1 MKFLIISDIHSNLE
15 ALVSVFSDLH
25 NNNEKIDRILIP
37 GDIVGYGP
45 NPNECC
51 SIVRFLKNGKTYL
64 KNEIQAIVQELDLD
78 EADKNNIIDFIFSMS
93 KKANVVAGNHDR
105 EVIGQPSLCS
115 IMSASAGNAAR
126 WTTKVLKKDNSRFL
140 DSLLYKS
147 KIRKFG
153 IELVHSTPVYPQGYR
168 YVKNAATLNYDILH
182 SSITVSGHTHKP
194 SAYLYTKQKRNISA
208 SVFIPTDQ
216 FDNRLM
222 LVERESMERQ
232 ETFDVLLRPGQRYYI
247 NAGSVGQPRDG
258 TPKASYMIYD
268 TVAKKASL
276 KKSAYN
282 TEVVKKKVLK
292 ATLPFDLA
300 ERIVKGI

>member
-1 MKFLIISDIHSNLE
+1 MKLLIISDIHSNLE

-51 SIVRFLKNGKTYL
+51 TIVRYLKNGKSFL
-64 KNEIQAIVQELDLD
+64 KKEIQKLIQEIDID
-78 EADKNNIIDFIFSMS
+78 DTDKKNITDYIFAMS
-93 KKANVVAGNHDR
+93 RKAYVIAGNHDR
-105 EVIGQPSLCS
+105 EVIGHPSLCS
-115 IMSASAGNAAR
+115 IMAASAGNAAK
-126 WTTKVLKKDNSRFL
+126 WTSKVLQKANARFL
-140 DSLLYKS
+140 ESLWYKQ
-147 KIRKFG
+147 KIRKLG

-168 YVKNAATLNYDILH
+168 YVKNASTLNYDLLY
-182 SSITVSGHTHKP
+182 SGITISGHTHKP
-194 SAYLYTKQKRNISA
+194 SAYLYTKEKRNISA
-208 SVFIPTDQ
+208 SVYIPTDQ

-232 ETFDVLLRPGQRYYI
+232 ETFDVSLKPGQRYYI
-247 NAGSVGQPRDG
+247 NPGSVGQPRDG

-268 TVAKKASL
+268 TEAKQVSL
-276 KKSAYN
+276 KKAAYN
-282 TEVVKKKVLK
+282 TEIVKKKVLK

-300 ERIVKGI
+300 ERIVKGV

>member
-64 KNEIQAIVQELDLD
+64 KNEIQSFVQELDLD
-78 EADKNNIIDFIFSMS
+78 EPDKKNIIDFIFSMS

-182 SSITVSGHTHKP
+182 SSITISGHTHKP

-232 ETFDVLLRPGQRYYI
+232 ETFDVLLRPDQRYYI

-300 ERIVKGI
+300 ERIIKGI

>member
-64 KNEIQAIVQELDLD
+64 KNEIQSFVQELDLD
-78 EADKNNIIDFIFSMS
+78 EPDKKNIIDFIFSMS

-182 SSITVSGHTHKP
+182 SSITISGHTHKP

-232 ETFDVLLRPGQRYYI
+232 ETFDVLLRPDQRYYI

-282 TEVVKKKVLK
+282 TEIVKKKVLK

-300 ERIVKGI
+300 ERIIKGI

>member
-15 ALVSVFSDLH
+15 ALVSVFSDLQ

-51 SIVRFLKNGKTYL
+51 AIVRFLKSGQSSL
-64 KNEIQAIVQELDLD
+64 KEEIQTIIQEVDID
-78 EADKNNIIDFIFSMS
+78 DSDKKNITDFIFSMG
-93 KKANVVAGNHDR
+93 KTAIVTAGNHDR

-115 IMSASAGNAAR
+115 IMAASAGNAAR
-126 WTTKVLKKDNSRFL
+126 WTTKVLLKANVRFL
-140 DSLLYKS
+140 ESLWFRKKL
-147 KIRKFG
+147 RKFG
-153 IELVHSTPVYPQGYR
+153 IELVHSTPVYPQGYL
-168 YVKNAATLNYDILH
+168 YVKNAATLKYDSLY
-182 SSITVSGHTHKP
+182 SYITFSGHTHKP
-194 SAYLYTKQKRNISA
+194 SAYLYTKEKRNISA

-222 LVERESMERQ
+222 LVERETMERL
-232 ETFDVLLRPGQRYYI
+232 ETFDVSLNSGQRYYI
-247 NAGSVGQPRDG
+247 NPGSVGQPRDG

-268 TVAKKASL
+268 TLSKQASL
-276 KKSAYN
+276 KKAAYN

-300 ERIVKGI
+300 ERIVKGV

>member
-64 KNEIQAIVQELDLD
+64 KNEIQTFVQELDLD
-78 EADKNNIIDFIFSMS
+78 EADKKNIIDFIFSMS

-182 SSITVSGHTHKP
+182 SSITISGHTHKP

-232 ETFDVLLRPGQRYYI
+232 ETFDVLLRPDQRYYI

-300 ERIVKGI
+300 ERIIKGI

>member
-64 KNEIQAIVQELDLD
+64 KNEIQAFVQELDLD
-78 EADKNNIIDFIFSMS
+78 EADKKNIIDFIFSMS

-182 SSITVSGHTHKP
+182 SSITISGHTHKP

-232 ETFDVLLRPGQRYYI
+232 ETFDVLLRPDQRYYI

>member
-64 KNEIQAIVQELDLD
+64 KNEIQSFVQELDLD
-78 EADKNNIIDFIFSMS
+78 EPDKKNIIDFIFSMS

-182 SSITVSGHTHKP
+182 SSITISGHTHKP

-232 ETFDVLLRPGQRYYI
+232 ETFDVLLRPDQRYYI

>member
-78 EADKNNIIDFIFSMS
+78 QADKNNIIDFIFSMS

-182 SSITVSGHTHKP
+182 SSITISGHTHKP

-232 ETFDVLLRPGQRYYI
+232 ETFDVLLRPDQRYYI

-282 TEVVKKKVLK
+282 TEIVKKKVLK

>member
-78 EADKNNIIDFIFSMS
+78 QADKNNIIDFIFSMS

-182 SSITVSGHTHKP
+182 SSITISGHTHKP

-232 ETFDVLLRPGQRYYI
+232 ETFDVLLRPDQRYYI

-282 TEVVKKKVLK
+282 TEIVKKKVLK

-300 ERIVKGI
+300 ERIIKGI

>member
-15 ALVSVFSDLH
+15 ALVAVFSDLH

-51 SIVRFLKNGKTYL
+51 TIVRYL
-64 KNEIQAIVQELDLD
+64 KTGKPALRKDIQTAIQELDLD
-78 EADKNNIIDFIFSMS
+78 DTEKNNITDYIFSMG

-105 EVIGQPSLCS
+105 EAIGQPSLCS
-115 IMSASAGNAAR
+115 IMAASAGNAAK
-126 WTTKVLKKDNSRFL
+126 WTTKVLQKANARFL
-140 DSLLYKS
+140 ESLWYKS

-182 SSITVSGHTHKP
+182 SSITISGHTHKP
-194 SAYLYTKQKRNISA
+194 SAYLYTKQKRDVSA

-232 ETFDVLLRPGQRYYI
+232 ETFEISLKPGQRYYI
-247 NAGSVGQPRDG
+247 NPGSVGQPRDG

-268 TVAKKASL
+268 TTSKQASL
-276 KKSAYN
+276 KKAAYN

-300 ERIVKGI
+300 ERIVKGV

>member
-25 NNNEKIDRILIP
+25 SSNEKIDRILIP

-51 SIVRFLKNGKTYL
+51 TIVRFLTNGKLSL
-64 KNEIQAIVQELDLD
+64 KEEIQSIIQEIDISD
-78 EADKNNIIDFIFSMS
+78 NEKKNIIDYIFSMG
-93 KKANVVAGNHDR
+93 KKAYVVAGNHDKA
-105 EVIGQPSLCS
+105 VIGQPSLCS
-115 IMSASAGNAAR
+115 IMAASAGNAAA
-126 WTTKVLKKDNSRFL
+126 WTTKVLTKTNAKFLESLWYKK
-140 DSLLYKS
+140 

-168 YVKNAATLNYDILH
+168 YVKNAATLNYNILH
-182 SSITVSGHTHKP
+182 SFITISGHTHTP
-194 SAYLYTKQKRNISA
+194 SAYMYTKKTRDISA

-216 FDNRLM
+216 FDRRLM
-222 LVERESMERQ
+222 MVERQSSERL
-232 ETFDVLLRPGQRYYI
+232 ETFYVSLEPDQRYYI

-268 TVAKKASL
+268 AMAKQASL
-276 KKSAYN
+276 RKTAYN
-282 TEVVKKKVLK
+282 TEIVKKKVLK

-300 ERIVKGI
+300 ERIVKGV

>member
-1 MKFLIISDIHSNLE
+1 MRFLIISDIHSNLE
-15 ALVSVFSDLH
+15 ALVSVFSDLQ

-51 SIVRFLKNGKTYL
+51 TIVRFLKNGKQFL
-64 KNEIQAIVQELDLD
+64 KKEIQTIIQEIDID
-78 EADKNNIIDFIFSMS
+78 DSDKKNITDFIFSMS
-93 KKANVVAGNHDR
+93 KTATVVAGNHDR

-115 IMSASAGNAAR
+115 TMAASAGNAAR
-126 WTTKVLKKDNSRFL
+126 WTTKVLQKANARFL
-140 DSLLYKS
+140 ETLWY
-147 KIRKFG
+147 RKKLRRFG
-153 IELVHSTPVYPQGYR
+153 IELVHSTPVYPQGYL
-168 YVKNAATLNYDILH
+168 YVKNAATLNYDSLF
-182 SSITVSGHTHKP
+182 SGITISGHTHKP
-194 SAYLYTKQKRNISA
+194 SGYLYTKEKRNISA

-222 LVERESMERQ
+222 LVERESMERL
-232 ETFDVLLRPGQRYYI
+232 ETFNVSLKPGQRYYI
-247 NAGSVGQPRDG
+247 NPGSVGQPRDG

-268 TVAKKASL
+268 ALAKEASL
-276 KKSAYN
+276 KKAAYN

-300 ERIVKGI
+300 ERIIKGI

>member
-1 MKFLIISDIHSNLE
+1 MRFLIISDIHSNLE
-15 ALVSVFSDLH
+15 ALVSVFSDLQ

-51 SIVRFLKNGKTYL
+51 TIVRFLKNGKLFL
-64 KNEIQAIVQELDLD
+64 KKEIQAIIQEIDID
-78 EADKNNIIDFIFSMS
+78 DSDKKNITDFIFSMS
-93 KKANVVAGNHDR
+93 KTAVVVAGNHDR

-115 IMSASAGNAAR
+115 IMAASAGNAAR
-126 WTTKVLKKDNSRFL
+126 WTTKVLQKANVRFL
-140 DSLLYKS
+140 ESLWFKKKL
-147 KIRKFG
+147 RKFG
-153 IELVHSTPVYPQGYR
+153 IELVHSTPVYPQGYL
-168 YVKNAATLNYDILH
+168 YVKNASTLKYESLS
-182 SSITVSGHTHKP
+182 SSITISGHTHKP
-194 SAYLYTKQKRNISA
+194 SAYLYTKEKRNISA

-222 LVERESMERQ
+222 LVERESMERL
-232 ETFDVLLRPGQRYYI
+232 ETFDISLNPGQRYYI
-247 NAGSVGQPRDG
+247 NPGSVGQPRDG

-268 TVAKKASL
+268 TLAKQASL

-300 ERIVKGI
+300 DRIVKGV

>member
-1 MKFLIISDIHSNLE
+1 MKFLIVSDIHSNLE

-25 NNNEKIDRILIP
+25 NNNEKVDRILIP

-64 KNEIQAIVQELDLD
+64 KNEIQAFIQELDLD
-78 EADKNNIIDFIFSMS
+78 EADKKNIIDYIFSMS

-115 IMSASAGNAAR
+115 IMAASAGNAAR
-126 WTTKVLKKDNSRFL
+126 WTTKVLQKSNARFL
-140 DSLLYKS
+140 ESLWYKK
-147 KIRKFG
+147 KIREFG
-153 IELVHSTPVYPQGYR
+153 IELVHSTPVFPQGYR

-182 SSITVSGHTHKP
+182 SSITISGHTHRP

-232 ETFDVLLRPGQRYYI
+232 ETFDVSLKPGQRYYI
-247 NAGSVGQPRDG
+247 NPGSVGQPRDG

-268 TVAKKASL
+268 TTAKKASL

-282 TEVVKKKVLK
+282 TEIVKKKSLRPLFHLILQNV
-292 ATLPFDLA
+292 
-300 ERIVKGI
+300 

>member
-25 NNNEKIDRILIP
+25 NNNEKVDRILIP

-51 SIVRFLKNGKTYL
+51 TIIRFLKSGKSSL
-64 KNEIQAIVQELDLD
+64 KKDIKAIIQEIDLD
-78 EADKNNIIDFIFSMS
+78 DADKKNITDYIFSMS
-93 KKANVVAGNHDR
+93 KTAYVIAGNHDR
-105 EVIGQPSLCS
+105 QVIGQPSLCS
-115 IMSASAGNAAR
+115 IMAASAGNAAK
-126 WTTKVLKKDNSRFL
+126 WTTKVLQKANARFL
-140 DSLLYKS
+140 ESLWYKK

-182 SSITVSGHTHKP
+182 SSITISGHTHTP
-194 SAYLYTKQKRNISA
+194 SAYLYTKQKRNIAA

-222 LVERESMERQ
+222 LIERESMERQ
-232 ETFDVLLRPGQRYYI
+232 ETFDVLLKPYQRYYI
-247 NAGSVGQPRDG
+247 NPGSVGQPRDG

-268 TVAKKASL
+268 TMAKQASL
-276 KKSAYN
+276 KKAAYN
-282 TEVVKKKVLK
+282 TEIVKKKVLK

-300 ERIVKGI
+300 ERIVKGV

>member
-64 KNEIQAIVQELDLD
+64 KNEIQTFVQELDLD
-78 EADKNNIIDFIFSMS
+78 EADKKNIIDFIFSMS

-182 SSITVSGHTHKP
+182 SSITISGHTHKP

-232 ETFDVLLRPGQRYYI
+232 ETFDVLLRPDQRYYI